1 MLIVF
6 TIVNASILLLQ
17 EPRSDVRAIGK
28 NMLNMFLIIFD
39 MLSFSHSVD
48 VITSFHISL
57 LFFIYD
63 MYKYPK
69 LKKQM

>member
-28 NMLNMFLIIFD
+28 NMLNMFLIILD
-39 MLSFSHSVD
+39 MLSFSYSVD
-48 VITSFHISL
+48 VRTFL
-57 LFFIYD
+57 
-63 MYKYPK
+63 
-69 LKKQM
+69 Q